1 MMKSQSQPEQYSGS
15 VGAAMKQFPALGGN
29 DVYSRELSMF
39 VVPIKHCLRLF
50 FFFVNGEL
58 WSLKDCVYSLQLCQ

>member
-50 FFFVNGEL
+50 FIVNGEL